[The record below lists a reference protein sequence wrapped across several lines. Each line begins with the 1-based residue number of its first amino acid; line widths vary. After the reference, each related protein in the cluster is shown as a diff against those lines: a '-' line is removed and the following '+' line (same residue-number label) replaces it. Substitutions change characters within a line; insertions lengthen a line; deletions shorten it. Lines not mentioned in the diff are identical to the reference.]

1 MQRKNHLYFI
11 KKASTCLISHVAGFG
26 TPAGAAPRPQ
36 SWSIGMFL
44 MVDTLEC
51 FLGYIDWN
59 ISYGRSIGMFL
70 LVN

>member
-11 KKASTCLISHVAGFG
+11 KKKASTCLISHVAGFG

-59 ISYGRSIGMFL
+59 VSYGRSIGICFL
-70 LVN
+70 W